1 MPSWEAMGLPGSLLH
16 GNTETLPSSLNVQG
30 APKQSKSPR
39 SWTRKTI
46 KVQSSLAQQFAWCRP
61 SMAAP
66 APCVLE
72 AWFGHADLFPCLT
85 LQGNPAPLRQ
95 GRVPKQAGP
104 LRPQHTLLAQQQ
116 LSKRHGGSASHQQ
129 GCKEPLINPDP
140 GSWLYHSPVL
150 KVAPDGKK
158 GKSTSAPQRL
168 LYFPSLQIGSLL
180 TL

>member
-1 MPSWEAMGLPGSLLH
+1 MPFSSREPNPTGAGQGPKAGRTPEA
-16 GNTETLPSSLNVQG
+16 T
-30 APKQSKSPR
+30 
-39 SWTRKTI
+39 
-46 KVQSSLAQQFAWCRP
+46 AW
-61 SMAAP
+61 
-66 APCVLE
+66 V
-72 AWFGHADLFPCLT
+72 
-85 LQGNPAPLRQ
+85 
-95 GRVPKQAGP
+95 
-104 LRPQHTLLAQQQ
+104 LAQQQ